1 MSSFMSSLSSIV
13 LYIGSTCEIKK
24 VLKAVL
30 ELYLSQQKIN
40 FWPAVEPFILK
51 LWKGSE
57 HKTELETLTTQ
68 IRSGSIK
75 KIIGNYDR
83 YVWQLI

>member
-1 MSSFMSSLSSIV
+1 MSSLSSIV

-51 LWKGSE
+51 L
-57 HKTELETLTTQ
+57 
-68 IRSGSIK
+68 
-75 KIIGNYDR
+75 
-83 YVWQLI
+83 